1 MKHNR
6 FKHLLTALV
15 LTTALFV
22 LVGCTAVTPAATTT
36 VAATATTAET
46 ATATATATA
55 TQAPTATAVPTATA
69 APTATVA
76 AAADKAALK
85 VFDATELAK
94 YDGKNGNLAYV
105 AVDGTVYDVTNVAAW
120 RDGAHAGGSL
130 TAGADQTEALKRSPH
145 GAKNLEGLP
154 VVGTYQ

>member
-1 MKHNR
+1 MVR
-6 FKHLLTALV
+6 STAAP
-15 LTTALFV
+15 TEA
-22 LVGCTAVTPAATTT
+22 P
-36 VAATATTAET
+36 E
-46 ATATATATA
+46 ATA
-55 TQAPTATAVPTATA
+55 TQAPTATAV
-69 APTATVA
+69 PTATVA